1 MTPTVRRSV
10 QGSRR
15 FCGRNLRCVSAA
27 FVVSATLLNLQ
38 CADRAMA
45 QATGTLA
52 GLNEFLSDT
61 PTDIEM
67 IALRATLIANAI
79 STLANELTEKLQQ
92 TPGPIDRQ
100 LQEQALAQIE
110 PLNRELERLL
120 EIKHQLEAS
129 KR

>member
-1 MTPTVRRSV
+1 MV
-10 QGSRR
+10 
-15 FCGRNLRCVSAA
+15 
-27 FVVSATLLNLQ
+27 
-38 CADRAMA
+38 

-52 GLNEFLSDT
+52 ELNEFLSDT
-61 PTDIEM
+61 PTDIDM
-67 IALRATLIANAI
+67 IELRATLIANAI
-79 STLANELTEKLQQ
+79 STIANELTDKFKQ

-120 EIKHQLEAS
+120 EMKRQLEAQ